1 MPSPEIPENERVL
14 RLLQQTDEAKFIEA
28 LFKAHYAALCRTA
41 FRVVG
46 DRDAAEDLVQDVFVK
61 IWNGRQTLHI
71 TTSLK
76 AYLHRSAVNAS
87 LNYLEKHKRQVNLEP
102 EALSNLAPAVDSL
115 EEALSLKEVEAR
127 VEEAIQALPPA
138 CRTIFVLS
146 RYEAMSYQEIADAL
160 ELSVKT
166 VENQM
171 GKALKTMRHYL
182 KAYVRHLFSAL
193 L

>member
-1 MPSPEIPENERVL
+1 MLSPEVPENERVL
-14 RLLQQTDEAKFIEA
+14 RLLQQTDEAKFIEV
-28 LFKAHYAALCRTA
+28 LFKTHYAALCRTA

-61 IWNGRQTLHI
+61 IWNGRQTLRI

-76 AYLHRSAVNAS
+76 AYLHRSAVNAA
-87 LNYLEKHKRQVNLEP
+87 LNYLEKRQRQVNLEP
-102 EALSNLAPAVDSL
+102 EALSNLQPAVNSL
-115 EEALSLKEVEAR
+115 EESLSLKEVEAR

-160 ELSVKT
+160 DLSVKT